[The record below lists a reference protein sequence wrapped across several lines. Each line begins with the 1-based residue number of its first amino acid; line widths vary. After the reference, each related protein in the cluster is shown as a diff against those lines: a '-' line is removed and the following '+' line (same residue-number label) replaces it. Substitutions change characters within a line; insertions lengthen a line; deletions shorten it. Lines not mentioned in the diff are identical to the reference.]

1 MKKQLAILG
10 ALAISGSAFA
20 FVFPP
25 LPGNDNCDVCAQDIK
40 LLAPTIQS
48 TTLFGSSSSANASG
62 TESQATN
69 NMSSNT
75 YGVLIKAAS
84 TQTTDLSGTHVL
96 AEASGYQSSA
106 SNNLASNIG
115 AVGVGATQS
124 QYVKATLSNISAKAS
139 GSGATAVQNFSSNNA
154 CLSCQ

>member
-10 ALAISGSAFA
+10 ALAISTSAFA
-20 FVFPP
+20 TWPWP
-25 LPGNDNCDVCAQDIK
+25 SNDNCEVCSQDIK
-40 LLAPTIQS
+40 LLAPTMQS
-48 TTLFGSSSSANASG
+48 TTLFMSSSNATASG
-62 TESQATN
+62 TDSHAAN

-75 YGVLIKAAS
+75 YGVLIKANS
-84 TQTTDLSGTHVL
+84 TQTTDLGGTHVL
-96 AEASGYQSSA
+96 AEASGSQSSA

-124 QYVKATLSNISAKAS
+124 QYVKATLSNIAAKAS

>member
-10 ALAISGSAFA
+10 PLAISGSAFA
-20 FVFPP
+20 IVWPP
-25 LPGNDNCDVCAQDIK
+25 LPGNDNCEVYAQDIK

-48 TTLFGSSSSANASG
+48 TTLFGSSTSATASG
-62 TESQATN
+62 TESYAGN

-75 YGVLIKAAS
+75 FGVLIKANS

-115 AVGVGATQS
+115 QVGVGATQS
-124 QYVKATLSNISAKAS
+124 QYVKATLSNITAKAS
-139 GSGATAVQNFSSNNA
+139 GSGATAVQNLSSNNA